1 MHQLLGVGSPTSP
14 GDALNATITTNSHD
28 SSIVGAQ
35 SMVSRHDLTVGQAGM
50 QVPVPV
56 VTSVPAPVVTSM
68 QRGTCAG
75 SVYTPRG
82 GHSYPPP
89 GTAPATVMT
98 ATLEPP
104 PPSAAVNNGWG
115 DSPAHPDVSWAAGPK
130 HNFTSNWG
138 NLSQVNVN
146 QTPPQYNPAYANI
159 VPNHGT
165 PPPLNWKTSLAAP
178 PSYAVPHTAPPSHA
192 APHLAAPPSHAAP
205 HQTFGTLYELC
216 RIQRKLFSLHHKAS
230 LLTGQ

>member
-1 MHQLLGVGSPTSP
+1 M
-14 GDALNATITTNSHD
+14 I
-28 SSIVGAQ
+28 
-35 SMVSRHDLTVGQAGM
+35 SRHNLTVGQAGM